1 MSPELAKR
9 IAFGDACPVSRLPM
23 EDINPSY
30 TPLALKPLNNSN
42 DYNRSAK
49 AKGKMPE
56 KAKSESILNFFGSS
70 TSMHETPPIPA
81 LSRHLSL
88 PTSALV
94 VIFVGVMVVFVVRLL
109 A

>member
-1 MSPELAKR
+1 M
-9 IAFGDACPVSRLPM
+9 GDACPVSRLPM

-30 TPLALKPLNNSN
+30 SPLAFKPLNNSH
-42 DYNRSAK
+42 DHNRSAK

-70 TSMHETPPIPA
+70 SSMPEPPPISA
-81 LSRHLSL
+81 LSRYPPL
-88 PTSALV
+88 PTSALII
-94 VIFVGVMVVFVVRLL
+94 IFVGILVIFSIRLF